1 VSTRIDGE
9 PSASLK
15 LTSPIRSDIGLATDG
30 WIGGHDMN
38 DFLNKPPVSEVRWV
52 ARVFGTLI
60 ALFALVALVENI
72 TEGRTIP
79 EHLTGAGF
87 LLLFAGCIVGWF
99 RDLPA
104 AVLILGAFLLILVTA
119 LAFPGKLRQV
129 YFFAIP
135 ALSGFLFLYTYLAS
149 KKK

>member
-1 VSTRIDGE
+1 
-9 PSASLK
+9 
-15 LTSPIRSDIGLATDG
+15 
-30 WIGGHDMN
+30 MN
-38 DFLNKPPVSEVRWV
+38 AFLGRPPVSAVRWV

-60 ALFALVALVENI
+60 ALFALFGIVENV
-72 TEGRTIP
+72 TEARTIP

-87 LLLFAGCIVGWF
+87 LLLFAGCVVGWF
-99 RDLPA
+99 KDLPA

-119 LAFPGKLRQV
+119 LAFPGALKQV

-135 ALSGFLFLYTYLAS
+135 ALPGFLFLYVHVAS